1 MRKNRS
7 KASRDSGPSSRVLR
21 YGAIDLWCNPFTP
34 AGIKHLF
41 IDNEEVHFMMG
52 VQWGRKAN
60 MRGYSPAR
68 FIARMDRLGI
78 EKVCVPALKQAFY
91 RKNRMG
97 ADFAYEDVAKLV
109 ERYPERIVGMA
120 GINPFERMD
129 GVRRLESAVKE
140 FGFRAAHVHPF
151 GFGLAI
157 NAAEWFPFYA
167 KCAELG
173 IPVVFQVGHSAEFM
187 PSSCGRPI
195 LLDDIALYFPELRLV
210 GAHTGWPWVE
220 ELIAMAWK
228 HPNVYICVSG
238 HAPRY
243 WHPSLVQFL
252 NSRGIGKV
260 AWGTDYPLIL
270 HEESLEQIDQ
280 LGLKPEARRALLRDT
295 AVNILGLGR

>member
-1 MRKNRS
+1 MSRTRTTKAKRK
-7 KASRDSGPSSRVLR
+7 SSRGTST
-21 YGAIDLWCNPFTP
+21 GAIDLWCNPFTP

-52 VQWGRKAN
+52 EQWGRKAN
-60 MRGYSPAR
+60 MRGYSPAQ
-68 FIARMDRLGI
+68 FVAGMDRLGI

-91 RKNRMG
+91 RKNKMG
-97 ADFAYEDVAKLV
+97 ADFSYDDIGKIVQK
-109 ERYPERIVGMA
+109 YPDRIIGLA
-120 GINPFERMD
+120 GINPFERME
-129 GVRRLESAVKE
+129 GVRRLERAVKE
-140 FGFRAAHVHPF
+140 YGFRGAHVHPF
-151 GFGLAI
+151 GFGLPI

-173 IPVVFQVGHSAEFM
+173 IPVIFQVGHSAEFM
-187 PSSCGRPI
+187 PSACGRPI
-195 LLDDIALYFPELRLV
+195 LLDDIALYFPELKLV
-210 GAHTGWPWVE
+210 GGHTGWPWVE

-243 WHPSLVQFL
+243 WNASLVHFL

-270 HEESLEQIDQ
+270 HSESLEQIEQ
-280 LGLKPEARRALLRDT
+280 LGLKPAARQALLHDT
-295 AVNILGLGR
+295 GAQILGLKR